1 MPLLELA
8 LAGVLLVALTF
19 YALLGGA
26 DFGAGVWDLLAFGP
40 RRQAQH
46 ALIVNAISPIWE
58 ANHVWLILVI
68 VILFNAFPPA
78 FAAIS
83 TALYI
88 PLTIMLMGVVLRGAA
103 FVFRSYGAQTD
114 DVQRWWGRLFAIA
127 SIVTPVML
135 GVCVGAISAGR
146 IRVENGTVT
155 TGYMAPW
162 FAPFPLSVG
171 GFALVIFVF
180 LAAVYLTVEAD
191 EPGLRDDFRLR
202 ALLAAVA
209 VGAMALLVFL
219 LSGEGAPRIRA
230 GFVGLDADIVFDR
243 VDVDGRDPQVLP
255 GLADDSC
262 DVLCVEQV
270 LHGLPRLSVALTNW
284 VRVVRPGGLLAF
296 TVPEGAPSNGQAAA
310 TWRITVQD
318 PAPGEGGIN
327 MFDLLQVICHLVEV
341 ERVAVHRAE
350 PRAGRADGASGS
362 EPGTNTP
369 SSTTECQCGF
379 NRRSAEVLCSTVIAP
394 LWPVTPSWS
403 RCRRR

>member
-8 LAGVLLVALTF
+8 LAGVLLVALTC

-88 PLTIMLMGVVLRGAA
+88 PLTIMLVGVVLRGAA
-103 FVFRSYGAQTD
+103 FVFRSYGAQSD

-155 TGYMAPW
+155 TGYVAPW

-171 GFALVIFVF
+171 GFALVIFAF

-230 GFVGLDADIVFDR
+230 GLIERPWAWPLQITTSVVAMGAIWALWARRSYLARAFAAAQVVLILWGWGTAQFPYLVTPDITIQNAAAPPLTLQLLLTFLIAGAVILFPSFYLLFRIFKGERAFAISGDATDAA
-243 VDVDGRDPQVLP
+243 DGR
-255 GLADDSC
+255 A
-262 DVLCVEQV
+262 EAEA
-270 LHGLPRLSVALTNW
+270 HG
-284 VRVVRPGGLLAF
+284 
-296 TVPEGAPSNGQAAA
+296 
-310 TWRITVQD
+310 
-318 PAPGEGGIN
+318 
-327 MFDLLQVICHLVEV
+327 
-341 ERVAVHRAE
+341 
-350 PRAGRADGASGS
+350 
-362 EPGTNTP
+362 
-369 SSTTECQCGF
+369 STKK
-379 NRRSAEVLCSTVIAP
+379 
-394 LWPVTPSWS
+394 
-403 RCRRR
+403 